1 MLKTEYIKSDGRI
14 YEVVGKDGMGFP
26 VCKLTTLK
34 EIPEDKLETEEHKRE
49 REKAKESKKDVNS
62 LIEKAKQL
70 KKVK

>member
-34 EIPEDKLETEEHKRE
+34 EIPEDKPLKEIKEETEDKPKRG
-49 REKAKESKKDVNS
+49 RKKAE
-62 LIEKAKQL
+62 
-70 KKVK
+70 